1 VQIVSPMAKGA
12 NIALQRELPDLTGV
26 VFGVDWDSGG
36 ERVLD
41 DNLTLLTLLVGANG
55 QALSPQH
62 VVYFN
67 QLVSA
72 DLSTAQLEQALG
84 NDDVQVEVELTGVP
98 DEVAKVVFVLY
109 LSEGS
114 GSSRHMGQLRSLT
127 VRLLNLDG
135 GASITSSVDLAEGL
149 SSESALKLAELY
161 RHSGQ
166 WKLRVLGM
174 GYSAGL
180 AGVAKEFGVPL

>member
-1 VQIVSPMAKGA
+1 MAKGA
-12 NIALQRELPDLTGV
+12 NIALQRELPDLRGV

-41 DNLTLLTLLVGANG
+41 DNLALLTVLVGAG
-55 QALSPQH
+55 GMALSPEH
-62 VVYFN
+62 VVHFN

-72 DLSTAQLEQALG
+72 DLSTAQLQQALG
-84 NDDVQVEVELTGVP
+84 SDDEQVEVELTQVP
-98 DEVAKVVFVLY
+98 DEVERIVFVLY

-114 GSSRHMGQLRSLT
+114 GSSRNLGQLKHIV

-135 GASITSSVDLAEGL
+135 GASIISSVDLAEGL
-149 SSESALKLAELY
+149 AGETALKLAELY
-161 RHSGQ
+161 RHTGQ

-174 GYSAGL
+174 GYASGL

>member
-1 VQIVSPMAKGA
+1 MSPMAKGA
-12 NIALQRELPDLTGV
+12 NIALQRELPDLKGV

-41 DNLTLLTLLVGANG
+41 DNLTLLTVLVGDNG
-55 QALSPQH
+55 HALSPEH
-62 VVYFN
+62 VVHFN

-72 DLSTAQLEQALG
+72 DLSTAQLQQVLG
-84 NDDVQVEVELTGVP
+84 NDDAQVEVELTGVP
-98 DEVAKVVFVLY
+98 GEVARVVFLLY

-114 GSSRHMGQLRSLT
+114 GSSRHLGQLRHLV

-135 GASITSSVDLAEGL
+135 GASITSSVDLADGL
-149 SSESALKLAELY
+149 SAETALKLAELY
-161 RHSGQ
+161 RHDGQ
-166 WKLRVLGM
+166 WKLRVLGQ
-174 GYSAGL
+174 GYSSGL

>member
-1 VQIVSPMAKGA
+1 MSPMAKGA
-12 NIALQRELPDLTGV
+12 NIALQRELPDLKGV
-26 VFGVDWDSGG
+26 VFGVDWDTGG

-41 DNLTLLTLLVGANG
+41 DNLTLLTILVGENG
-55 QALSPQH
+55 AALSPEH

-67 QLVSA
+67 QLVSS
-72 DLSTAQLEQALG
+72 DLSTAQLQQALG
-84 NDDVQVEVELTGVP
+84 GDDEQVEVELTGVP
-98 DEVAKVVFVLY
+98 DEVAKVVFLLY

-114 GSSRHMGQLRSLT
+114 GSSRTLGQLKRLV

-135 GASITSSVDLAEGL
+135 GASIISSVDLAEGL
-149 SSESALKLAELY
+149 SGETALKLAELY

-174 GYSAGL
+174 GYSSGL
-180 AGVAKEFGVPL
+180 QGVAKEYGVPL

>member
-1 VQIVSPMAKGA
+1 MAKGA
-12 NIALQRELPDLTGV
+12 NIALQRELPDLRGV
-26 VFGVDWDSGG
+26 VFGVDWDAGG

-41 DNLTLLTLLVGANG
+41 DNLTLLTVLVGANG
-55 QALSPQH
+55 MALSPEH
-62 VVYFN
+62 VVHFN

-84 NDDVQVEVELTGVP
+84 GDDEQVEVELTGVP
-98 DEVAKVVFVLY
+98 NDVAKVVFVLY

-114 GSSRHMGQLRSLT
+114 GSSRTLGQLKHLV

-135 GASITSSVDLAEGL
+135 GASIVSSVDLADGL
-149 SSESALKLAELY
+149 TGETALKLAELY
-161 RHSGQ
+161 RHNGQ

-174 GYSAGL
+174 GYSSGL
-180 AGVAKEFGVPL
+180 HGVAKEFGVPL